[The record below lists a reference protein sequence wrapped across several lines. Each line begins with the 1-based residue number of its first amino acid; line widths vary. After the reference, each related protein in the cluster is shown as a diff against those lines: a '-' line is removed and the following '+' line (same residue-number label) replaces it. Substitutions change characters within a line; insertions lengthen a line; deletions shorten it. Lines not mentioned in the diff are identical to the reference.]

1 MATALGVA
9 DQSNRAALDRIAG
22 HLAGATTLLILDNC
36 EHLLDEA
43 QRLVTGLLGALPD
56 LRVLTTSREPL
67 GIAGEQVHLLPPLAV
82 PGEADAAT
90 AGTLDHVPA
99 VHLLVDRARSV
110 LPGFTVNDGN
120 RGSVVQLCT
129 QLDGLPLAIELAAM
143 RLRSLSV
150 SQIVER
156 LDQRFQLLGGGRG
169 DDGRHRSLRAL
180 IDWSHELCTPDERLL
195 WARLAVF
202 PAAVDLETIE
212 AVCGFGDLSADR
224 LLVAIDGLVGKSV
237 LVVERNGEQIRYGQ
251 LVTLREYGMELLHRS
266 GEAGLL
272 RRRHRD
278 HYARRAAMLVHRWCG
293 PDQAADLAMLR
304 EDHPNLLAALAWSA
318 ETPGEAAAGAR
329 LASELRYHWIAGGFL
344 TYGRRW
350 LERLLDR
357 LEADVPERGGTLW
370 VAAWVALIQGDR
382 TVARR
387 YLEQCARLATDLGDV
402 AMTGHATHWRAL
414 LALFEGELTEAIDLL
429 GQSIQVHRCV
439 GDLAAELTAAFQL
452 AMAQEYAGNSQDAVR
467 TCQQVLELSSR
478 HGELWNHAYARW
490 VSAICHLHH
499 GNLAEAKSAITAV
512 MEIERDFRDGL
523 CTALST
529 EVLSWVTTASG
540 HLENAAALAGIARSV
555 WKHLG
560 TTLAAFGPHALAD
573 GQACAARIDAG
584 LGAERAAEIRARY
597 AGVSGAEAVRLGLEI
612 AARSGPPATPAR
624 RATAA
629 AAQPSPPLPDVA
641 SPLTARERQVASMI
655 ARGMSNKDIAGTLTI
670 SRRTVDGHV
679 ERILRKLD
687 FSSRTQVASWTRP
700 GPGTRRAPERP
711 CKHGLIKTL
720 RAQCAVARTP
730 GRPGHTRP
738 GLAGMVGG
746 SSDRIRVRPDGAED
760 PCTRS
765 RRASDSPGQRCNP
778 TAGRDGGQGS
788 CQGPACEI
796 IHRRSPYLSC
806 RESNDSRHD
815 HLRAAG

>member
-1 MATALGVA
+1 MASLRALAGRAIQECVMGDVPSTSNPVSAWPGLTSFVGRRLDLETLAGYLREFRLVTLTGPGGVGKTRTARELAKRSRSSFPDGVHFVELASVTSQTQVAPAVATALGVA
-9 DQSNRAALDRIAG
+9 DQSNRAAIDRVAG

-36 EHLLDEA
+36 EHLPDAA
-43 QRLVTGLLGALPD
+43 QQLVTGLLGKLPD

-67 GIAGEQVHLLPPLAV
+67 GIVGEQVHLLSPLAV
-82 PGEADAAT
+82 PDEGDVAR

-99 VHLLVDRARSV
+99 VRLLADRARSV
-110 LPGFTVNDGN
+110 LPGFTVNDRN
-120 RGSVVQLCT
+120 RGSVAQLCT

-156 LDQRFQLLGGGRG
+156 LDRRFHLLGGDVRG
-169 DDGRHRSLRAL
+169 GHGRHRSLRAL
-180 IDWSHELCTPDERLL
+180 IDWSYELCAPDERLL

-212 AVCGFGDLSADR
+212 AVCGSGDLSADR

-237 LVVERNGEQIRYGQ
+237 LVVERNGERIRYGQ
-251 LVTLREYGMELLHRS
+251 LVTLREYGMELLDRS

-278 HYARRAAMLVHRWCG
+278 HYGRRAAMMVDRWCG
-293 PDQAADLAMLR
+293 PNQAADLAGLR
-304 EDHPNLLAALAWSA
+304 EDHPNLLAALAWST

-357 LEADVPERGGTLW
+357 LEAGVPERGDALW

-387 YLEQCARLATDLGDV
+387 YQQECARLAKNLGDA

-414 LALFEGELTEAIDLL
+414 LALFEGELPEAIELF
-429 GQSIQVHRCV
+429 GRSIEVHRSV

-452 AMAQEYAGNSQDAVR
+452 AMAQEYAGNSQGAAR
-467 TCQQVLELSSR
+467 TCQEVLELSSR
-478 HGELWNHAYARW
+478 HGELWNHAYALW
-490 VSAICHLHH
+490 VSAICHLHQ
-499 GNLAEAKSAITAV
+499 GNLVEAKSAITAV
-512 MEIERDFRDGL
+512 MEIERDFRDGV

-540 HLENAAALAGIARSV
+540 HFENAAALAGIARSV

-597 AGVSGAEAVRLGLEI
+597 AGVSGPEAVRLGLEI
-612 AARSGPPATPAR
+612 AARAGPPVTPAR
-624 RATAA
+624 RTPATAA
-629 AAQPSPPLPDVA
+629 QPPSPLLDVA

-655 ARGMSNKDIAGTLTI
+655 ARGMSNKGIADTLII

-687 FSSRTQVASWTRP
+687 FSSRTQVASWVAS
-700 GPGTRRAPERP
+700 GT
-711 CKHGLIKTL
+711 
-720 RAQCAVARTP
+720 
-730 GRPGHTRP
+730 GRP
-738 GLAGMVGG
+738 AG
-746 SSDRIRVRPDGAED
+746 GAE
-760 PCTRS
+760 
-765 RRASDSPGQRCNP
+765 A
-778 TAGRDGGQGS
+778 
-788 CQGPACEI
+788 
-796 IHRRSPYLSC
+796 
-806 RESNDSRHD
+806 
-815 HLRAAG
+815 